1 MLTTLLN
8 YGIKVNN
15 LFPYFINTNRNE
27 LGKKVFHLHL
37 VEGSKSWVMTLV
49 GYFVGIKMSHREVLG
64 HLRRMWRAY
73 HLDDIIMNEC
83 GLCFFKFKAQEGMQ
97 YVLENE
103 PWLVDGKP
111 FFVQKWEAG
120 ICMTKLAPTKVPLW
134 VKNMNVTLEAWNS
147 EGISRIASM
156 SGKPIIVDRITTSM
170 CEKAYGRASF
180 ARVLVDVDTHYY
192 TTGQMLRKFVTEI
205 FRSKYAMGL

>member
-8 YGIKVNN
+8 YRIK
-15 LFPYFINTNRNE
+15 
-27 LGKKVFHLHL
+27 
-37 VEGSKSWVMTLV
+37 GSKSWVMTLV

-103 PWLVDGKP
+103 PWID
-111 FFVQKWEAG
+111 
-120 ICMTKLAPTKVPLW
+120 
-134 VKNMNVTLEAWNS
+134 
-147 EGISRIASM
+147 SM
-156 SGKPIIVDRITTSM
+156 SGNPIIMDRITTSM
-170 CEKAYGRASF
+170 CEKAYGGASF
-180 ARVLVDVDTHYY
+180 VRVLVDVDAAKGTC
-192 TTGQMLRKFVTEI
+192 G
-205 FRSKYAMGL
+205 